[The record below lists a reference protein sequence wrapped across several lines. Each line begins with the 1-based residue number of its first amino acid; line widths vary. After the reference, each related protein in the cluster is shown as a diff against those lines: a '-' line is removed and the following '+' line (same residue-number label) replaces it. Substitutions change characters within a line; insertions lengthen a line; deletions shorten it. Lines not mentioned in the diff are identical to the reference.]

1 MKKLTA
7 LWLSLLL
14 AFSTLTGCAGQI
26 SIIGGEDGPTAI
38 ITSDSAS
45 AVSVTEDGQYDSKD
59 EVAAYLTEYGHL
71 PSNYITKKQ
80 AQALG
85 WQGGSLEPYAPGCS
99 IGGDRFGNYEGTL
112 RTAAIT
118 SATST
123 PAEPT
128 SAARNGW
135 STRTTA
141 ESTTPPTITRVLR
154 KSQNSFYNNSISG
167 EMRMKELLLD
177 AETLYTREQLH
188 DVLTKVCG
196 FPADYGRNLD
206 ALYDLL
212 TAYPAARLTLRHR
225 RCWSRISA
233 ITANWC
239 SACWRTRP
247 PKIRRLR

>member
-1 MKKLTA
+1 MTKLTA

-14 AFSTLTGCAGQI
+14 AFGTLTGCAGQI
-26 SIIGGEDGPTAI
+26 GIIGGEDGPTAI

-59 EVAAYLTEYGHL
+59 EVSAYLTEYGHL

-112 RTAAIT
+112 PDGSYHECDLNTRGADKRG
-118 SATST
+118 
-123 PAEPT
+123 AERLVY
-128 SAARNGW
+128 ADDGR
-135 STRTTA
+135 
-141 ESTTPPTITRVLR
+141 IY
-154 KSQNSFYNNSISG
+154 YNNSISG

-188 DVLTKVCG
+188 DVLAKVCG

-212 TAYPAARLTLRHR
+212 TAYPAARLTLRHPEMLV
-225 RCWSRISA
+225 A
-233 ITANWC
+233 HLGNYGELV
-239 SACWRTRP
+239 
-247 PKIRRLR
+247 LRVLADAAAENPVFTLNVL

>member
-14 AFSTLTGCAGQI
+14 AFGTLTGCAGQI
-26 SIIGGEDGPTAI
+26 GIIGGEDGPTAI

-59 EVAAYLTEYGHL
+59 EVSAYLTEYGHL
-71 PSNYITKKQ
+71 P
-80 AQALG
+80 
-85 WQGGSLEPYAPGCS
+85 C
-99 IGGDRFGNYEGTL
+99 

-141 ESTTPPTITRVLR
+141 ESTTPPTITRVSR

-167 EMRMKELLLD
+167 E
-177 AETLYTREQLH
+177 
-188 DVLTKVCG
+188 
-196 FPADYGRNLD
+196 
-206 ALYDLL
+206 
-212 TAYPAARLTLRHR
+212 
-225 RCWSRISA
+225 
-233 ITANWC
+233 
-239 SACWRTRP
+239 
-247 PKIRRLR
+247 